1 MTSRVLLVDDDP
13 AIREALGQSL
23 ELEGL
28 EPVLAGSYVAAKDWL
43 TPDFDGVVVTDIRMP
58 GRDGFFLLDHARTV
72 DPDLPVILLT
82 GEGDIPMA
90 VKAMGMG
97 AFDFLEKPCGPRPF
111 LAVVTKAL
119 KSRALVLENRRL
131 ARVVEKGD
139 AAERMLFG
147 QSVMARELRAQV
159 RQIAHAG
166 TDALIS
172 GERGSGTSKV
182 AEVIHL
188 LSERAARPFVKQPS
202 GVLDAD
208 GLGRALEAAEGGTL
222 YLDEVGRLAAD
233 VQAALLGHIEAGLNL
248 RILAGTTKA
257 LDEEVAAGR
266 LQEDLFYHF
275 DVMAV
280 RIPSLRERSE
290 DIPILFRHFVAQ
302 ACEQANLPQPEIGQ
316 QVIAGLMAQDWPGNA
331 RALMNAAMRFAMG
344 LSDAVDDKGQG
355 LAEQMAQVERS
366 LLIAALQRHE
376 GRAGETALELQLPRK
391 TFYDKLARHGLRAED
406 FRTT

>member
-1 MTSRVLLVDDDP
+1 
-13 AIREALGQSL
+13 
-23 ELEGL
+23 
-28 EPVLAGSYVAAKDWL
+28 
-43 TPDFDGVVVTDIRMP
+43 
-58 GRDGFFLLDHARTV
+58 
-72 DPDLPVILLT
+72 
-82 GEGDIPMA
+82 
-90 VKAMGMG
+90 
-97 AFDFLEKPCGPRPF
+97 
-111 LAVVTKAL
+111 
-119 KSRALVLENRRL
+119 
-131 ARVVEKGD
+131 
-139 AAERMLFG
+139 
-147 QSVMARELRAQV
+147 
-159 RQIAHAG
+159 
-166 TDALIS
+166 
-172 GERGSGTSKV
+172 
-182 AEVIHL
+182 
-188 LSERAARPFVKQPS
+188 
-202 GVLDAD
+202 
-208 GLGRALEAAEGGTL
+208 
-222 YLDEVGRLAAD
+222 LAAD

-331 RALMNAAMRFAMG
+331 RALMNAAMRFAMR